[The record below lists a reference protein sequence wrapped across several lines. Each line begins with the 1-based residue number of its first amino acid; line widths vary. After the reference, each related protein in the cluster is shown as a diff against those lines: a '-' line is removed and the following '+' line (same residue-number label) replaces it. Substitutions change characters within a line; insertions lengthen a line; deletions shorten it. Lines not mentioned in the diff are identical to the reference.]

1 MVVART
7 TAVSSHTRMRQVLVL
22 GLVLAVVFVCSTQA
36 RPQLNLGSLFVNGVG
51 AVFNTAIARD
61 CKGRPQGDYFYGCQ
75 CVGPF
80 HLGRRKRSPVDTRFF
95 INSNQGIGGDFARC
109 SLGTLLNRNG

>member
-80 HLGRRKRSPVDTRFF
+80 HLGRKRRSPLVL
-95 INSNQGIGGDFARC
+95 NSNQGVGGDFIRC
-109 SLGTLLNRNG
+109 SVATVLNRNG